1 MYTFQLQWYALDK
14 YAWTLLGRTHIKKDD
29 VMTMSNMSTNWASAT
44 STSRPKSCTGSSK
57 NS

>member
-29 VMTMSNMSTNWASAT
+29 VMTMGEVG
-44 STSRPKSCTGSSK
+44 KI
-57 NS
+57 